1 MKLYYSTYGMQ
12 QEDVFSALP
21 RLRDMG
27 YEGMEIAVTP
37 GWTTDP
43 MHFAGDQRSRLAALL
58 VELGFPTPPLMAL
71 LSPCVTGE
79 DRPAMLEQFAA
90 TFDMAH
96 HLRVSDESAVVTTTL
111 GHPKPAWDDER
122 EAIVPLVNE
131 VADMAAERDVIL
143 AIEPHAG
150 GDFETPEKAV
160 WLMEQTNHP
169 HLKLNFDY
177 SHFWVESMDL
187 AHCIALNVPY
197 AAHNHIK
204 DGYVDDDGNVCYL
217 LPGDGALD
225 VSEYMR
231 AVHAA
236 GWNRYIC
243 PEVTAQIWKQ
253 PEYDAWAT
261 AQRCYDALDAA
272 RRTL

>member
-12 QEDVFSALP
+12 GEDVFAALP

-43 MHFAGDQRSRLAALL
+43 MRFDDDQRKRLLALL
-58 VELGFPTPPLMAL
+58 HDLDFPTTPLMAL

-79 DRPAMLEQFAA
+79 ARPAMLAQFAA
-90 TFDMAH
+90 TFDMAQQ
-96 HLRVSDESAVVTTTL
+96 LRVSEEPAVVTTTL
-111 GHPKPAWDDER
+111 GHPKPAWDTDR

-131 VADMAAERDVIL
+131 VADMAAQRDVIL

-160 WLMEQTNHP
+160 WLMEQTDHP

-177 SHFWVESMDL
+177 SHFWVENMDL
-187 AHCIALNVPY
+187 SHCIALNLPY
-197 AAHNHIK
+197 AVHNHIK
-204 DGYVDDDGNVCYL
+204 DGFIDDEGKVRYL

-225 VSEYMR
+225 IGTYVR

-236 GWNRYIC
+236 GWDRYIC
-243 PEVTAQIWKQ
+243 PEVTAQIWKDAA
-253 PEYDAWAT
+253 YDAWAT